1 MKKLSLLL
9 TLLFA
14 FTSQAFA
21 ITATVNA
28 VVVNTLTVSQTTAL
42 NFGSF
47 SSSASSGTIN
57 QIGTTTGGVTAV
69 SGGATRAAAVF
80 SVSAG
85 DSSST
90 PYIFTLPPTAT
101 IGIGGSAG
109 TNQMTVTLAFAS
121 GSSSRTLS
129 SGSDAV
135 TVNGNLAVAA
145 NQASGTY
152 TGTYLVTAAY

>member
-28 VVVNTLTVSQTTAL
+28 VVVNTLTVSQTTL

-101 IGIGGSAG
+101 IGIGGSGG
-109 TNQMTVTLAFAS
+109 TDQMTVTLAFAS